1 MKMTL
6 VQHFSELRRRILWTA
21 LVFVVAFVFGWV
33 ISGYVETFLSAPLMS
48 VWDDAALLYTELSD
62 GLMIQFS
69 LATLVALI
77 ITVPVALWNIWAY
90 VAPGLHKNEKQFLI
104 PIFVFSPLLF
114 VIGAAFAF
122 YILFPVVFRFF
133 LEINESASVPTVL
146 LPSIKG
152 YLAFSI
158 GLLKV
163 FGLAF
168 QLPLVLVGLNR
179 AGVLSKKGAIKSQR
193 YVIIGVFVLA
203 AMLTPPDILSQ
214 VLLAVP
220 MLLLFETSLFF
231 MRD

>member
-21 LVFVVAFVFGWV
+21 LVFVLAFAFGWV
-33 ISGYVETFLSAPLMS
+33 VSDYVESFLSMPLMS

-133 LEINESASVPTVL
+133 LEINESTSVPTVL

-168 QLPLVLVGLNR
+168 QLPLVLIGLNR
-179 AGVLSKKGAIKSQR
+179 AGLLSKKSAIKSQR